1 VNREGP
7 EPIDAVAGRMATVIG
22 RTRRANLDAAWELG
36 ACFEGALSGA
46 DEHRRSRVAKELRRA
61 LADRGCDVGLSTLYA
76 YRHVHRAFARER
88 LPELAEDG
96 LTLSHVT
103 ILAALDEPLRA
114 AVWSRLE
121 DDGIPP
127 VRDFRAL
134 VADRRREVV
143 LRDAAGVAAP
153 ADEAPP
159 ARIAEA
165 GAPPPATGGTADD
178 GAAPA
183 PVRPAS
189 REARPA
195 GLVITERGEREEEE
209 RDDHL
214 VSEPPPLT
222 PPLPAI
228 RAADRAAVQL
238 LSKIGRLLAAADAA
252 PTWSPDRASARRLLE
267 ALGSLANTLETQAEA
282 LPEIRRRIEDA
293 RRRITESLEADSG

>member
-134 VADRRREVV
+134 VAGGRWCCATPRESRRRRTRRRRRGSPRRVHRPRRPEGPRTMVRLRRRSARPLARPV
-143 LRDAAGVAAP
+143 L
-153 ADEAPP
+153 
-159 ARIAEA
+159 
-165 GAPPPATGGTADD
+165 
-178 GAAPA
+178 
-183 PVRPAS
+183 PAS
-189 REARPA
+189 
-195 GLVITERGEREEEE
+195 
-209 RDDHL
+209 
-214 VSEPPPLT
+214 
-222 PPLPAI
+222 
-228 RAADRAAVQL
+228 
-238 LSKIGRLLAAADAA
+238 
-252 PTWSPDRASARRLLE
+252 
-267 ALGSLANTLETQAEA
+267 
-282 LPEIRRRIEDA
+282 
-293 RRRITESLEADSG
+293 

>member
-195 GLVITERGEREEEE
+195 GLVITERGDVLRAQKLPLL
-209 RDDHL
+209 RD
-214 VSEPPPLT
+214 EWQ
-222 PPLPAI
+222 AI
-228 RAADRAAVQL
+228 VDRAT
-238 LSKIGRLLAAADAA
+238 
-252 PTWSPDRASARRLLE
+252 P
-267 ALGSLANTLETQAEA
+267 
-282 LPEIRRRIEDA
+282 DA
-293 RRRITESLEADSG
+293 RIIWRSGGLDVDFVDPLRVKLNKEEARVGELLTYNRELAGELHEQDRVHTYGSFYIADLATA